1 VHELSIALSL
11 LDEIA
16 NVALREKATR
26 VSRVRLRVGRMS
38 GVARDAL
45 LFAWELARSDTVA
58 AQAELLIEDVPLSV
72 FCSRCQCERVTL
84 EGGGLVCGICG
95 APSPTVV
102 AGRELK
108 LVSVEVDS

>member
-1 VHELSIALSL
+1 MHELSIALSL

-16 NVALREKATR
+16 NVAQREKATR

-72 FCSRCQCERVTL
+72 FCSRCQCERATL

-102 AGRELK
+102 GGRELK
-108 LVSVEVDS
+108 FVSVEVDS